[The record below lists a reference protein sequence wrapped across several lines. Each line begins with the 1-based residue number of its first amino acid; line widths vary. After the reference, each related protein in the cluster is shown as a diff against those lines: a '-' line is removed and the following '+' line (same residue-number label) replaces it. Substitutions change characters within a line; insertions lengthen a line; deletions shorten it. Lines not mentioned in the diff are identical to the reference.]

1 MRCGSMQVM
10 HMHACIETCMYEYL
24 FILKLM
30 CTYTI
35 QMPVLFY
42 VDNIEL
48 NVASDNYVLCDLA
61 LPATTATATN
71 ARFYIFLN
79 NIISYLLLF
88 V

>member
-1 MRCGSMQVM
+1 
-10 HMHACIETCMYEYL
+10 
-24 FILKLM
+24 
-30 CTYTI
+30 
-35 QMPVLFY
+35 MPVLFY

-71 ARFYIFLN
+71 ARLYIFLN